1 MYPGA
6 HKHMFYGDIYLG
18 EELLGHKLC
27 MSSILLDDVNLL
39 SMVIVPTYT
48 STISVSEFLLF
59 HVLATLGGASLVSV
73 WWYVSGVLVHIS
85 LLTN

>member
-1 MYPGA
+1 
-6 HKHMFYGDIYLG
+6 MFYGDIYLG